1 MAFLSMAYDDET
13 EKVEFRKQRSHELA
27 DFQKLAKPFIL
38 RLLKIKTRTL
48 PCKIINRTTRTHR
61 LKDFI

>member
-27 DFQKLAKPFIL
+27 NFQKLAKPFIV

-48 PCKIINRTTRTHR
+48 PCKIINRTT
-61 LKDFI
+61 